1 MTQPYGASPGRRGG
15 RPRLIVNAF
24 LMNTTSHIMG
34 GQWRR
39 PEAEQHRFNELSLW
53 TDLARRLEDARFDA
67 LFFADVVGLYGD
79 YDGGWDG
86 HVRRGLQVPSNDP
99 LVLLS
104 ALAGATSDIGLAATS
119 SIIQSHPFQFAR
131 QLSTLDHLSDGRAGW
146 NIVTSVLENSHRNF
160 GATELARHDERYD
173 WAEEYLEA
181 VYKLW
186 EGSWE
191 EGAFLADKDQG
202 MLADPEGVHKIHHRG
217 ERYSIEGPHLS
228 APSSQR
234 TPVLFQAGA
243 SPRGQQFCARHAEAT
258 FTLLPHPRAAGE
270 YTAHVRRQ
278 AVSQGR
284 KERDVVFIQG
294 FHVVTGSTEGEVA
307 RRLADLDST
316 MDVDALLA
324 HTGGGLGID
333 FGGRDPDEPLAGL
346 VTEGGRGQLEA
357 VRRFADT
364 DTPTVRDFALFRTR
378 ANLLAG
384 TPEQIADALED
395 WQDAGVDGINLV
407 NHTIPG
413 SYVEFIEGVL
423 PELRRRGL
431 TQGEYTPGTLR
442 QKLFGQG
449 DRLPERHP
457 AARYRGAFR
466 EHSAAATT
474 RSRAR
479 ATATGDA

>member
-1 MTQPYGASPGRRGG
+1 MTHPPGAFGHDRDR

-24 LMNTTSHIMG
+24 LMNTASHIMG

-53 TDLARRLEDARFDA
+53 TDLARRLEEARFDA

-99 LVLLS
+99 VVLLS
-104 ALAGATSDIGLAATS
+104 ALAGATSEIGLAATS

-131 QLSTLDHLSDGRAGW
+131 QLSTLDHLSGGRAGW
-146 NIVTSVLENSHRNF
+146 NIVTSVLENAHRNF
-160 GATELARHDERYD
+160 GAAELARHDERYD

-186 EGSWE
+186 EGSWD
-191 EGAFLADKDQG
+191 EGAFLADKQRG
-202 MLADPEGVHKIHHRG
+202 MLADPGGVHKIHHRG

-228 APSSQR
+228 APSPQR

-258 FTLLPHPRAAGE
+258 FTLLPHPKAAAE
-270 YTAHVRRQ
+270 YTARVRKLS
-278 AVSQGR
+278 VLQGR
-284 KERDVVFIQG
+284 RGRDLAFIQG
-294 FHVVTGSTEGEVA
+294 FHVVTGSTEEEVA
-307 RRLADLDST
+307 RRLADVDST
-316 MDVDALLA
+316 LDIEALLA

-333 FGGRDPDEPLAGL
+333 FGGRDPDEPLADL

-357 VRRFADT
+357 VRRFAGT
-364 DTPTVRDFALFRTR
+364 QTPTVRDFALFRTR

-384 TPEQIADALED
+384 TPEQIADALQE
-395 WQDAGVDGINLV
+395 WQDAGIDGINLI

-413 SYVEFIEGVL
+413 SYAEFIEAVL
-423 PELRRRGL
+423 PELQRRGL
-431 TQGEYTPGTLR
+431 AQTEYAPGTLR
-442 QKLFGQG
+442 QKLFGRG

-457 AARYRGAFR
+457 AAHYRGAFR
-466 EHSAAATT
+466 DHSAVATRRPRSAAA
-474 RSRAR
+474 
-479 ATATGDA
+479 ATVGP